1 MSKKTLGRR
10 TGALFFRDYLFPT
23 DWPLATWGANL
34 GYGVAIGAMYWYR
47 RLAVGVSARETG
59 LVAGCGVLLLI
70 FLVSVPLSA
79 AGVALVVQLQVA
91 RIFWMLDF
99 FFTVY
104 FVWLLI
110 ERPVRGRSA
119 SASVRVRY
127 AGLALFVVGAIVRGG
142 YVMGIEFPDRALFE
156 PRFVSGDWQEVM
168 EWSARTPAGTN
179 LLLHPGHAGR
189 YGSSARAA
197 AQRDVYL
204 EDKDGA
210 LAIYSR
216 SIAQRVS
223 DRRRDLGDF
232 GELNAPR
239 ARALARQYDLQYL
252 ITILDIDLPVA
263 HRSGPFTVYDLEG
276 P

>member
-1 MSKKTLGRR
+1 
-10 TGALFFRDYLFPT
+10 
-23 DWPLATWGANL
+23 
-34 GYGVAIGAMYWYR
+34 MYWYR

-263 HRSGPFTVYDLEG
+263 HCSGPFTVYDLEG